1 MEEFIASPHHPK
13 NLFLTFP
20 CDFPVVATYG
30 NTAYHLSK
38 DFVRV
43 KMVAVIAGKTH
54 IFVGAFFDY
63 CFVQEF

>member
-1 MEEFIASPHHPK
+1 LPGTVKEKVHRK
-13 NLFLTFP
+13 VLG